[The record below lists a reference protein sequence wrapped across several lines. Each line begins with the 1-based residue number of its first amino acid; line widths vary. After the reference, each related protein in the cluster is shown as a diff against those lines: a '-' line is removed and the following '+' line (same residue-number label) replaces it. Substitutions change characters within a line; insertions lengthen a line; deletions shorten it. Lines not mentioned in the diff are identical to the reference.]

1 MAELPHTLID
11 AVRDQRAVLFLG
23 AGANIGASH
32 PKDRK
37 VPVGTD
43 LRDII
48 CDKYFGGSMKTKS
61 LMSVSAF
68 AANEV
73 GLVAFQKFI
82 REVFEPFGPAEYH
95 HLIPSFRWK
104 AIASTNYDLIIE
116 RAYENSALQELIPSF
131 KDNDGFGARAHEA
144 VHPLGYYKLHGCI
157 DHYTDES
164 IPLVLSNEQY
174 TSYAVN
180 RLRFYSRLRDLGY
193 EFPFV
198 FAGYGISDAHIQQ
211 VLFDLTQAG
220 VKRPTFYA
228 VSPDFEDA
236 EVRYW
241 ASHRVQCITT
251 TFEDF
256 LRQLDRQ
263 IPSMARALPTALGG
277 GDLSIRSHY
286 SVANPTES
294 PLLREFLATDVTH
307 VHSTMRAE
315 PQVPHKFYRGHD
327 EGWGAIQQNLD
338 AKRTFTDS
346 VLIDAVLVSEDESR
360 PAELFMLKGP
370 AGNGKSVALRRVAW
384 EAAATYEKLVLYA
397 NNAAAFRVTAFEE
410 VYILTGKRVIL
421 CVDHVA
427 LVRSELLKLLK
438 DLRSRRIPVTII
450 GTERDNEWNTYC
462 EQLETYT
469 TQEFPVRYLNQR
481 EIVELI
487 GLLERHNALG
497 VLKEQDNESR
507 IYAFEKSAERQLL
520 VALHEATM
528 GLPFEDIVLD
538 EYNRVEP
545 KEARSIYLAICALH
559 QFGAPVRAGLI
570 SRVFNLDYNEFR
582 ERFISPLKN
591 IVIVVEDAH
600 NGDLFYKSRHPHVA
614 EMVFRRALP
623 SEESK
628 FDLLS
633 EMVGGMN
640 IDYTSD
646 RETFSRLIKGR
657 GIAEVFPNAELGRLF
672 YDKVDQASP
681 DDPFVFHQRAVFELH
696 HPGGALSRAEAA
708 AKRAAEL
715 NPRSHGIRNTQAE
728 VARRQAN
735 DTVDPLKKE
744 SLRKFARD
752 RLAGNSSH
760 LSEYDIYT
768 RARLAV
774 DEVKEH
780 IAQITFDEGSS
791 RSFMDSVK
799 SAEGILARGL
809 QEFPE
814 SGEILSVEAS
824 FREALDQG
832 KEAEKALEKAFRL
845 NPRQDWLAVR
855 LARKYREGGDT
866 PKALQTLD
874 LCLGENPS
882 SKAAHFEYAKV
893 LQSAGNDDQAVI
905 DHLRRAFSEGD
916 NNYEAQF
923 WYARELFVQ
932 GHFPASANAFAA
944 INDRSPGRFRTGSA
958 APIAQANAGPTVY
971 SGKVDRLEEGYAF
984 VRCPAYPAS
993 LFASRADSEPGAWAV
1008 LKNGMGVAFNVAF
1021 NRRGPRAT
1029 NMTMG

>member
-1 MAELPHTLID
+1 MDELPLTLID
-11 AVRDQRAVLFLG
+11 AVRDQRVVLFLG
-23 AGANIGASH
+23 AGANVGASH
-32 PKDRK
+32 PKSRK
-37 VPVGTD
+37 VPVGEG

-116 RAYENSALQELIPSF
+116 RAYEKSALQELIPSF
-131 KDNDGFGARAHEA
+131 KDNDGFGTRAHDA
-144 VHPLGYYKLHGCI
+144 THPLGYYKLHGCI

-174 TSYAVN
+174 ASYAVN
-180 RLRFYSRLRDLGY
+180 RLRFYGRLRDLGY

-220 VKRPTFYA
+220 VKRPMFYA

-256 LRQLDRQ
+256 LQQLDRQ
-263 IPSMARALPTALGG
+263 IPSMARSLPTSLGG
-277 GDLSIRSHY
+277 GELSLRSHY
-286 SVANPTES
+286 SVANATES
-294 PLLREFLATDVTH
+294 PLLQAFLATDVTH
-307 VHSTMRAE
+307 VHSAMPAQ
-315 PQVPHKFYRGHD
+315 PQTPREFYRGND

-346 VLIDAVLVSEDESR
+346 VLVDAVLVSDDASR

-384 EAAATYEKLVLYA
+384 EAAATYEKLVLYV
-397 NNAAAFRVTAFEE
+397 NNPAALRVSAFEE
-410 VYILTGKRVIL
+410 IYILTGKRVLL

-427 LVRSELLKLLK
+427 LFRAELLQLLK
-438 DLRSRRIPVTII
+438 DLRSRKIPVTIL

-462 EQLETYT
+462 EQLEPYT
-469 TQEFPVRYLNQR
+469 TQDFPVRYLNER

-497 VLKEQDNESR
+497 ILKDQDNDAR

-520 VALHEATM
+520 VALHEVTL
-528 GLPFEDIVLD
+528 GLPFEDIVFD

-545 KEARSIYLAICALH
+545 PEARSIYLSICALH

-570 SRVFNLDYNEFR
+570 SRVFDINYNEFR
-582 ERFISPLKN
+582 DRFISPLKN
-591 IVIVVEDAH
+591 IVIVIEDAH
-600 NGDLFYKSRHPHVA
+600 TGDLFYKSRHPHVA

-623 SEESK
+623 KEESK

-657 GIAEVFPNAELGRLF
+657 GIADVFPNAELGRLF

-696 HPGGALSRAEAA
+696 HPGGALPRAEAA

-735 DTVDPLKKE
+735 DTADPLKKE
-744 SLRKFARD
+744 ALRKFARD

-768 RARLAV
+768 RARLAI
-774 DEVKEH
+774 DEVKEQLTH
-780 IAQITFDEGSS
+780 VTSEDGGS
-791 RSFMDSVK
+791 RNFMESVK
-799 SAEGILARGL
+799 SAESIIARGL

-814 SGEILSVEAS
+814 SAEILSVEAS
-824 FREALDQG
+824 FREALNQG
-832 KEAEKALEKAFRL
+832 REAEKALEKAFRL

-855 LARKYREGGDT
+855 LARKYRDGDDV
-866 PKALQTLD
+866 PKALKTLD

-882 SKAAHFEYAKV
+882 SKAAHFEYARI
-893 LQSAGNDDQAVI
+893 LQSVRSNDQAII

-916 NNYEAQF
+916 NNYEAQY
-923 WYARELFVQ
+923 WYARELFIQ
-932 GHFPASANAFAA
+932 GHFPESAKAFAA

-958 APIAQANAGPTVY
+958 APVAQAGVGPTVF

-984 VRCPAYPAS
+984 VRSPAYPAP
-993 LFASRADSEPGAWAV
+993 LFASRADSDASGWS
-1008 LKNGMGVAFNVAF
+1008 LLRNGTGVAFNVAF

-1029 NMTMG
+1029 NILIS